1 MESVRH
7 CSSSVHMEVP

>member
-7 CSSSVHMEVP
+7 CSSSIHMEVT